1 MSNLVQFILDNFDT
15 IFRDEKSFETFDKMI
30 LDLAVRGKLV
40 PQIEEEE
47 PASKLLQRIKEEKE
61 RLVAEKVIKK
71 EKPLSPITEDEKPFH
86 IPSSWEWV
94 RLGEIVDVINGFA
107 YKSQEYVKSSKYQLI
122 RLGNVKNNFLKL
134 DSNPVFIDNK
144 IAIQTFSQKIFE
156 NDLLISLTGTRGKR
170 DYFYSVLI
178 KKEFLKNKELYLNQR
193 VGCIRGIKDVNSNFL
208 NIIIKAE
215 YLLNLIFDTE
225 TGTANQGNIGTE
237 NVKKLLLPLPPL
249 KEQERI
255 VEKVEKLQELSKKF
269 KEIYNSN
276 EKTRAN
282 LKKSIL
288 EEVEK
293 SDTNNE
299 LLISLEK
306 LFGNFEKVIKT
317 KEDVKDIRNLV
328 LSLAVRGKL
337 VPQIEDEEPASKL
350 LQRIK
355 EEKERLIA
363 EKIIKKEKPLPPI
376 IEDEK
381 PYDIPSSWELERLG
395 NISNILRGSSPRPKG
410 DPRYF
415 TDERTPYHWITIWDI
430 TNKSLDNN
438 LIDTREF
445 LTEEGSKKSTY
456 CEKGEIIIAVSGS
469 VGKSSILNINGYI
482 YDGLAVLKKIS
493 NDFNQEYIYLF
504 LKYFV
509 DKINSMAT
517 GTAFPNINT
526 EILKNIILPV
536 PPLEEQERIVKRVD
550 ELMAVCDTL
559 ESKIET
565 SEKIN
570 QKLLAS
576 LLKK

>member
-1 MSNLVQFILDNFDT
+1 MVKFILDNFDT

-40 PQIEEEE
+40 PQIEDEE

-71 EKPLSPITEDEKPFH
+71 EKLLSPITEDEKPFE
-86 IPSSWEWV
+86 IPSSWEW
-94 RLGEIVDVINGFA
+94 
-107 YKSQEYVKSSKYQLI
+107 I
-122 RLGNVKNNFLKL
+122 RLGDISKYIQRGKSPKYSEVEKI
-134 DSNPVFIDNK
+134 PVISQKCVQWTGFDISKARFIDPK
-144 IAIQTFSQKIFE
+144 SLEKYAEDRILQK
-156 NDLLISLTGTRGKR
+156 NDLLWNSTGEGTLGRIINFVPTEKYETIVADSHVTIIRPLFINSKFCLNWFSGPKVQGEINNK
-170 DYFYSVLI
+170 STGSTKQTELSTKTI
-178 KKEFLKNKELYLNQR
+178 K
-193 VGCIRGIKDVNSNFL
+193 
-208 NIIIKAE
+208 E
-215 YLLNLIFDTE
+215 YIF
-225 TGTANQGNIGTE
+225 
-237 NVKKLLLPLPPL
+237 PLPPL

-317 KEDVKDIRNLV
+317 KEDLKDIRNLV

-337 VPQIEDEEPASKL
+337 VPQIEDEEPASRL
-350 LQRIK
+350 LEKIK

-376 IEDEK
+376 TEDEK
-381 PYDIPSSWELERLG
+381 PFDIPESWEWVRLNEIANISAGRTPKINELSSQGAYPYFKISDMNTAG
-395 NISNILRGSSPRPKG
+395 NELFLKFSKNYLIKSYKGRIFNKNTIVFPKNGGAIFTNKRRILIKDSLVDLNTGTITLLSIDILNYFFKWFSKIDLKSISKGTALPTVDSNILK
-410 DPRYF
+410 
-415 TDERTPYHWITIWDI
+415 
-430 TNKSLDNN
+430 N
-438 LIDTREF
+438 F
-445 LTEEGSKKSTY
+445 L
-456 CEKGEIIIAVSGS
+456 
-469 VGKSSILNINGYI
+469 
-482 YDGLAVLKKIS
+482 
-493 NDFNQEYIYLF
+493 
-504 LKYFV
+504 
-509 DKINSMAT
+509 
-517 GTAFPNINT
+517 FP
-526 EILKNIILPV
+526 L
-536 PPLEEQERIVKRVD
+536 PPLKEQERIVKRVD

-576 LLKK
+576 LLK

>member
-1 MSNLVQFILDNFDT
+1 MVKFILDNFDT

-40 PQIEEEE
+40 PQIEDEE
-47 PASKLLQRIKEEKE
+47 PASKLLQRIREEKE
-61 RLVAEKVIKK
+61 RLIVEKVIKK
-71 EKPLSPITEDEKPFH
+71 EKPLPSITEDEKPFN

-94 RLGEIVDVINGFA
+94 RLGEIFNYGGNGSIKPEAIEDNEWVLELEDIEKDTSTILQEKFNFERKSKSNKNKFTKGDILYGKLRPYLNKVLVAPKNGVSSSEIVSIRGYLKLKSEYFLIQLKSPHFSERINKLTYGT
-107 YKSQEYVKSSKYQLI
+107 KMP
-122 RLGNVKNNFLKL
+122 RLGT
-134 DSNPVFIDNK
+134 DD
-144 IAIQTFSQKIFE
+144 AIKS
-156 NDLLISLTGTRGKR
+156 LLT
-170 DYFYSVLI
+170 
-178 KKEFLKNKELYLNQR
+178 
-193 VGCIRGIKDVNSNFL
+193 
-208 NIIIKAE
+208 
-215 YLLNLIFDTE
+215 
-225 TGTANQGNIGTE
+225 
-237 NVKKLLLPLPPL
+237 LPPL
-249 KEQERI
+249 EEQERI
-255 VEKVEKLQELSKKF
+255 VEKVKKLQELSKKF

-276 EKTRAN
+276 EKIRAN

-355 EEKERLIA
+355 GEKERLIA
-363 EKIIKKEKPLPPI
+363 EKVIKKEKPLPPI
-376 IEDEK
+376 TEDEK
-381 PYDIPSSWELERLG
+381 PYDIPNSWELVRLG
-395 NISNILRGSSPRPKG
+395 EISNILRGSSPRPKG
-410 DPRYF
+410 DPKYF

-430 TNKSLDNN
+430 TNKSLNNN

-493 NDFNQEYIYLF
+493 NSFNQQYIYLF

-536 PPLEEQERIVKRVD
+536 PSLKEQERIVKRVD
-550 ELMAVCDTL
+550 ELMAICDTL
-559 ESKIET
+559 ESKIEIG
-565 SEKIN
+565 EKIN
-570 QKLLAS
+570 QKLLES
-576 LLKK
+576 LLK